1 MITLRAPKLGPIVGE
16 TTDTTCRI
24 WIRAQDPDDADDRL
38 NSSRR
43 TVGVLGIVEDTDDPQ
58 KPRIGDAWYFRLPRE
73 FDRTGTFKLGFDVQ
87 LGRYRDDA
95 RRERLAAGR
104 ARRAEAGRP
113 LKPDTPYVVRLGT
126 LTLDDPLPDE
136 TNLPDWQLRDR
147 LPDIDKIKG
156 ELLGLPAAA
165 SEARFRTFPVA
176 TRIVEKMSFLL
187 GSCRYPANVLT
198 IFHTKQADE
207 IYGGMLQHFADAGRW
222 GPRAQFTMMC
232 GDQIYA
238 DQAQMF
244 PIGKADTYR
253 EFQDRYH
260 EAFGAPNLRGSSCER
275 RPPT

>member
-1 MITLRAPKLGPIVGE
+1 M
-16 TTDTTCRI
+16 
-24 WIRAQDPDDADDRL
+24 
-38 NSSRR
+38 
-43 TVGVLGIVEDTDDPQ
+43 LGIVEDTDDPQ

-136 TNLPDWQLRDR
+136 ANLPDWQLRDR

-198 IFHTKQADE
+198 IFTPSRPTKSMAACSSIRRRRPLGTARSVHDDVR
-207 IYGGMLQHFADAGRW
+207 GSD
-222 GPRAQFTMMC
+222 
-232 GDQIYA
+232 YA

-253 EFQDRYH
+253 EFRIRTMKH
-260 EAFGAPNLRGSSCER
+260 LAR
-275 RPPT
+275 RT